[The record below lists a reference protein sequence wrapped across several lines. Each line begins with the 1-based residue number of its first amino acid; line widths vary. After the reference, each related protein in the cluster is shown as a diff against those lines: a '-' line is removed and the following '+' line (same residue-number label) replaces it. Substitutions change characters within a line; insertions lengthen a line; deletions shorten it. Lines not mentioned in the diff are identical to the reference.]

1 MKPLA
6 FALVA
11 LVASARADAV
21 TTDWLQFDFDA
32 QHSGINPAETFITRS
47 NLYELHRLYQVTLPS
62 AVDGAPVFL
71 AGVATPSG
79 RKDLLFVTTKNGT
92 TMALDARNGATVW
105 SKRPATGPNNTTSM
119 PVIDPGRGYVYGYG
133 LDGFVHKYQVGD
145 GTEIMGGVWP
155 QVTTLKPS
163 VEKNA
168 SALTIANARDGNVY
182 LYAANGGYPGD
193 AGDYQGHITAIN
205 LTTGTQTVFNANC
218 SNQSVHFVLSGLPD
232 CTHVQS
238 AVWARAGVVY
248 DANFDVG
255 VDRIFFGTGNGTYDA
270 VGGGFNWGD
279 SVLSLAPAA
288 TNVSGLPVDSYTPT
302 IFQQLQD
309 TDADLG
315 SAVPALVPA
324 IPGSVYPHI
333 GVQAGKDSKLRVINL
348 RNMSGMGAPRNTGG
362 EIQTLNLP
370 QGGVVLSHPV
380 AWVNP
385 ADASRWLFVA
395 NGNGISGLRFTVN
408 GAGIPILTSQ
418 WNRSPGGGSPV
429 IANGILYYLGSS
441 GLYALDPVSGNTL
454 WSNASPGGVH
464 WEAPIVVNGKV
475 FVTDESS
482 RLWAFGV
489 PKDLGLYR
497 ASNSRFLLDFNFDHA
512 PDLKTPFGASGDKG
526 LAADID
532 GDGMTDLVL
541 YRNGL
546 WYINTTR
553 TGTVNFSAAFGGL
566 PGDVPLVGD
575 MDGDGKADLII
586 FRAGVWYVTT
596 GLDGTADLAYGFGAN
611 GDIPLVGDLN
621 GDGKLDLIV
630 YRNGVW
636 YASTHRDGVA
646 DIAVGFGGLP
656 GDIPMVFD
664 YDGDGR
670 DDLVIFR
677 NGIWY
682 VCTQLNGAASASF
695 GYGAAGDVP
704 LAGVYH

>member
-1 MKPLA
+1 M
-6 FALVA
+6 
-11 LVASARADAV
+11 
-21 TTDWLQFDFDA
+21 
-32 QHSGINPAETFITRS
+32 
-47 NLYELHRLYQVTLPS
+47 
-62 AVDGAPVFL
+62 
-71 AGVATPSG
+71 
-79 RKDLLFVTTKNGT
+79 
-92 TMALDARNGATVW
+92 
-105 SKRPATGPNNTTSM
+105 
-119 PVIDPGRGYVYGYG
+119 
-133 LDGFVHKYQVGD
+133 
-145 GTEIMGGVWP
+145 
-155 QVTTLKPS
+155 
-163 VEKNA
+163 
-168 SALTIANARDGNVY
+168 
-182 LYAANGGYPGD
+182 
-193 AGDYQGHITAIN
+193 
-205 LTTGTQTVFNANC
+205 
-218 SNQSVHFVLSGLPD
+218 
-232 CTHVQS
+232 
-238 AVWARAGVVY
+238 
-248 DANFDVG
+248 
-255 VDRIFFGTGNGTYDA
+255 
-270 VGGGFNWGD
+270 
-279 SVLSLAPAA
+279 
-288 TNVSGLPVDSYTPT
+288 
-302 IFQQLQD
+302 
-309 TDADLG
+309 
-315 SAVPALVPA
+315 
-324 IPGSVYPHI
+324 
-333 GVQAGKDSKLRVINL
+333 
-348 RNMSGMGAPRNTGG
+348 
-362 EIQTLNLP
+362 
-370 QGGVVLSHPV
+370 
-380 AWVNP
+380 
-385 ADASRWLFVA
+385 
-395 NGNGISGLRFTVN
+395 
-408 GAGIPILTSQ
+408 
-418 WNRSPGGGSPV
+418 
-429 IANGILYYLGSS
+429 
-441 GLYALDPVSGNTL
+441 YALDPVSGNTL

-497 ASNSRFLLDFNFDHA
+497 PSNSRFLVDFNFDHT
-512 PDLKTPFGASGDKG
+512 PDLKAPFGASGDKG

-546 WYINTTR
+546 WYIDTTR
-553 TGTVNFSAAFGGL
+553 SGNANYAVAFGGL

-596 GLDGTADLAYGFGAN
+596 GLDSTADLAYGFGAN